1 MKLKS
6 VWSAGCLAAVVAT
19 LAGSAQTATAQDFTI
34 RMKTDTGA
42 EATTYYVSSTAMRR
56 ALPGLND
63 VIYRFDRGTIIYLDH
78 RTKTY
83 KEGSAAQAHEAVA
96 KGMANMDP
104 QKMAMLHQMGLDAPP
119 QLTKIGPGENIA
131 GYPTDKYSLK
141 TGMAQGELWITQ
153 SLQFP
158 AGYYRDFNLM
168 EGVGGPFGAGGKILD
183 VHGVVLKRVM
193 TKAMGRSTSAGAIE
207 TATSIEKGA
216 IPASMFE
223 PPAGYQKVTGHDNSG
238 NR

>member
-6 VWSAGCLAAVVAT
+6 ILRARRTAAIAAALAASALT
-19 LAGSAQTATAQDFTI
+19 AGAQDFTI
-34 RMKTDTGA
+34 HMKTDTGA
-42 EATTYYVSSTAMRR
+42 EATTYYVTPTAMRR
-56 ALPGLND
+56 ASPGLND
-63 VIYRFDRGTIIYLDH
+63 VIYRFDQGTMIYLDH

-83 KEGSAAQAHEAVA
+83 REGTVAQAHEAMA

-104 QKMAMLHQMGLDAPP
+104 QKVAMLHQMGLDAPP

-131 GYPTDKYSLK
+131 DYPTDKYSLK

-158 AGYYRDFNLM
+158 AAYYRDFNLL
-168 EGVGGPFGAGGKILD
+168 EGMTGPLGAGGKILD
-183 VHGVVLKRVM
+183 MHGVVLKRVM
-193 TKAMGRSTSAGAIE
+193 TGAMGRSNNGGAV
-207 TATSIEKGA
+207 TAVSVEKGA

-223 PPAGYQKVTGHDNSG
+223 PPAGYQKVTGP
-238 NR
+238 R